1 MSGGGAPPGGA
12 PPPGCHHKNASIHGM
27 CASIHAHSPVTSTVY
42 QLP

>member
-1 MSGGGAPPGGA
+1 MIIFI
-12 PPPGCHHKNASIHGM
+12 NASIHGM

>member
-1 MSGGGAPPGGA
+1 MSGGAPDREAPPL
-12 PPPGCHHKNASIHGM
+12 CFNLNASIHGM